1 MTIFLSSII
10 ECFAATT
17 EPTAPMPPD
26 LPPPK
31 QPWYARLHALL
42 LRQSTSVAA
51 LCIAVILLLAAIWLM
66 DEVRNGATQAFD
78 QRLLLALRNPTDSAD
93 PIGPV
98 WLEIM
103 FSDITALGG
112 TTVLILITLLAIFYL
127 VMDGKLYA
135 ALFVL
140 VSIGGGQLLS
150 MTLKNVVDR
159 PRPDLVAHL
168 VEVQTASFPSGHAM
182 LSAVSYLTLGALL
195 ARVQPRLRLKAF
207 LLAVAML
214 LTFLVGASRVYLGV
228 HWPTDV
234 LAGWC
239 FGAGWALLCW
249 VIALHLQ
256 QRGAIEK
263 SA

>member
-1 MTIFLSSII
+1 VSG
-10 ECFAATT
+10 
-17 EPTAPMPPD
+17 
-26 LPPPK
+26 
-31 QPWYARLHALL
+31 
-42 LRQSTSVAA
+42 
-51 LCIAVILLLAAIWLM
+51 IAIILLLTAIWLM
-66 DEVRNGATQAFD
+66 NEVRSGATQAFD
-78 QRLLLALRNPTDSAD
+78 EYLLRALRDPADGAD
-93 PIGPV
+93 PIGPA
-98 WLEIM
+98 WLEMM
-103 FSDITALGG
+103 FSDITTLGG

-127 VMDGKLYA
+127 VMDSKHHA

-150 MTLKNVVDR
+150 MTLKNAVGR

-207 LLAVAML
+207 LLAVAVL
-214 LTFLVGASRVYLGV
+214 LTLLVGASRVYLGV

-249 VIALHLQ
+249 VVALRLQ

-263 SA
+263 DN